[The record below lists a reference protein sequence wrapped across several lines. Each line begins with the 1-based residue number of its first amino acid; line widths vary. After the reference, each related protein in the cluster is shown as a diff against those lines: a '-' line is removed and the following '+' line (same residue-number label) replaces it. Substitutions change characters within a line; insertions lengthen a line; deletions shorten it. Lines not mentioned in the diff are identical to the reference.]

1 MSVAIYYFLDL
12 GWIKIPW
19 TPLALI
25 GTAVAFVIGFQNNS
39 AYGRIWEARKIWGA
53 IVNGSR
59 SWGTNVKGYV
69 GNQFLDDEK
78 SENELHENYKR
89 LIYRHI
95 AWLYT
100 LRGQLL
106 VPTSWEHVSLSGHV
120 GKMNKKRMPSSILNL
135 ITMFISGVQVSL
147 ILLSL

>member
-1 MSVAIYYFLDL
+1 ML
-12 GWIKIPW
+12 
-19 TPLALI
+19 LI
-25 GTAVAFVIGFQNNS
+25 IGFQNNS

-120 GKMNKKRMPSSILNL
+120 GKMNKKRMASAANHSATHLMHKALRDVLGTHVELKGSYFNW
-135 ITMFISGVQVSL
+135 
-147 ILLSL
+147 LSLYLNSFIT